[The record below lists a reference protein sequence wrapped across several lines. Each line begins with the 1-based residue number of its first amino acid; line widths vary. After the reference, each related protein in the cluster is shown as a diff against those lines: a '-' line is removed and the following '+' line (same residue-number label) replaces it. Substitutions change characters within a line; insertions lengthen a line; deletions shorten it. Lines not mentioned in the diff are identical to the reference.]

1 MSQQRPTTAVG
12 NPLSTRYVRPGAIP
26 YIFPPGESPQQLLQL
41 LERNGWWGQIIGPH
55 GSGKSALLATL
66 IPLVEQAGRKTLL
79 VELHDGQRRLPV
91 ELSAAPRPET
101 GSLIVIDGYEQLSRL
116 SRFRVRRF
124 CRRQEVGLL
133 VTAHRPVGLPP
144 LYRSNVDIDTAE
156 RVVKWLLG
164 EAEPLVT
171 RDQLADCL
179 QNHGG
184 DMRESLF
191 ALYDLH
197 ERKKQRKR

>member
-1 MSQQRPTTAVG
+1 MSQQRPTAGVG
-12 NPLSTRYVRPGAIP
+12 NPFSTRHVRPGAIP
-26 YIFPPGESPQQLLQL
+26 YIFPSGESSQQLLQL
-41 LERNGWWGQIIGPH
+41 LERNGWWGEIIGPH

-66 IPLVEQAGRKTLL
+66 IPLIEQTGRKTLL
-79 VELHDGQRRLPV
+79 IELHDGQRRLPV
-91 ELSAAPRPET
+91 DLGAEPRLEA
-101 GSLIVIDGYEQLSRL
+101 GSLIVIDGYEQLSRF

-144 LYRSNVDIDTAE
+144 LYRSNVSIETAE
-156 RVVKWLLG
+156 QVVAWLLG

-171 RDQLADCL
+171 KDQLADCL

-184 DMRESLF
+184 DLRESLF

-197 ERKKQRKR
+197 ERKKP